1 MFCIIESCFRSVV
14 FRFRPEIRHFY
25 EKVILN
31 QWLAYEVTMFM
42 SSFSL
47 VYRAEI
53 KGFRYFCLNE
63 AKRCTNALF
72 IPLARVFVNSAW
84 PNFLLPVLYA
94 PCVMSP
100 VFSYQNKETTGTLF
114 SQTNPQGTALKP
126 LNCYLNIFFSEP
138 MKVVVCCYCLFNRK

>member
-1 MFCIIESCFRSVV
+1 MVFRS
-14 FRFRPEIRHFY
+14 RPEIRHFY

-63 AKRCTNALF
+63 AKRFTHALP

-84 PNFLLPVLYA
+84 PNFLLFVLYVACIVTYVFIKTKKLRA
-94 PCVMSP
+94 P
-100 VFSYQNKETTGTLF
+100 
-114 SQTNPQGTALKP
+114 
-126 LNCYLNIFFSEP
+126 
-138 MKVVVCCYCLFNRK
+138 

>member
-1 MFCIIESCFRSVV
+1 
-14 FRFRPEIRHFY
+14 
-25 EKVILN
+25 
-31 QWLAYEVTMFM
+31 MFM

-47 VYRAEI
+47 FYRAEI

-84 PNFLLPVLYA
+84 PNFYCLFYMQHAL
-94 PCVMSP
+94 SP
-100 VFSYQNKETTGTLF
+100 TFSYQNKETTGTLF

>member
-47 VYRAEI
+47 VYRADI
-53 KGFRYFCLNE
+53 KCFRYFCLNE
-63 AKRCTNALF
+63 VKRCTNALF

-84 PNFLLPVLYA
+84 PNFLLPVLYVA
-94 PCVMSP
+94 CIVTY
-100 VFSYQNKETTGTLF
+100 VFMIPKQRNLTTGTLI
-114 SQTNPQGTALKP
+114 SQTNPQGTALKT
-126 LNCYLNIFFSEP
+126 LNCYLNICFF
-138 MKVVVCCYCLFNRK
+138 